1 MKKVLSL
8 AVLLMVSTFV
18 FSQTEKEE
26 LGVAQEMFGMGKKAM
41 VASFVDLPDNNVF
54 WTIYEQYE
62 SARKILGE
70 ERYDTLVEYA
80 DNYVNSSD
88 ERLDNI
94 LKQSIANRKKMEKL
108 FMKTFKKVKK
118 ECGVKTASQFFMVE
132 RFFESSVRA
141 SVLGNLP
148 IVEN

>member
-8 AVLLMVSTFV
+8 AVLLMVSTLV

-26 LGVAQEMFGMGKKAM
+26 LAMAQEMFGMGKKAM
-41 VASFVDLPDNNVF
+41 VASFVDLPDNDVF

-62 SARKILGE
+62 SGRKALGE

-88 ERLDNI
+88 DRLDEI
-94 LKQSIANRKKMEKL
+94 LKQSIANRKQMEKL
-108 FMKTFKKVKK
+108 FMKTYKKMKK